1 MQELT
6 KAQLKKE
13 ILGWF
18 IEGVAMYVGISA
30 AVSLLLLGIYTGGGY
45 VNLGPEPVLT
55 FFKAWGLL
63 TVAFIGVIFAFRVF
77 IFLVEVVLFMIF
89 AIGYVSWKGF
99 KQWRENKKNSG
110 GPGNSSGPPS
120 LRDRWPGEPPHH

>member
-1 MQELT
+1 MDQMT
-6 KAQLKKE
+6 KSRLKKE

-63 TVAFIGVIFAFRVF
+63 TVSFIGVIFAFRIF
-77 IFLVEVVLFMIF
+77 ILLVELVLFTIF

-99 KQWRENKKNSG
+99 KQWRENKKNNS
-110 GPGNSSGPPS
+110 GPGAPPS
-120 LRDRWPGEPPHH
+120 SRDRWPGEPPHR